1 MKAWLDDNL
10 TKVLGW
16 FQTTNTT
23 LITMIA
29 VGMFDGLLDPKV
41 IRWLGIFGMLLGGST
56 IARGQSNTAKVK
68 VAEAMQDAIN
78 ATPGGP
84 LPQSVKDQTII
95 KPEESKV

>member
-29 VGMFDGLLDPKV
+29 VGMFDGLLDPKA
-41 IRWLGIFGMLLGGST
+41 IRWLGIFGMLLGGAT
-56 IARGQSNTAKVK
+56 VTRGQSNTAKIK
-68 VAEAMQDAIN
+68 VATAMQDAIN
-78 ATPGGP
+78 AVPGAP
-84 LPQSVKDQTII
+84 LPQNVKDQTIA
-95 KPEESKV
+95 KPEEPKP